1 MKQTLG
7 NTAQF
12 GKLIRREIF
21 RQVKTWN
28 APEYCMYFKRFKP
41 QNWRKRSAEARR
53 RNCAVLPLFI
63 LAVAL
68 YLVSLCACGD
78 QKIQSKQ
85 KQDSA
90 TQQVVQEQMANA
102 AGETSAPPTAIPEQ
116 TQPAEALP
124 DYEPAQTSGA
134 LDVDLTTLSSTMVYS
149 EVYNMMYEPDRYVG
163 KRIKMNGQFAV
174 YEDPN
179 TGAVYTACIIM
190 DATACCSQG
199 LEFVLAGEK
208 TYPDD
213 YPELGSEITVTG
225 VFQLYDENGTTYCH
239 LVDAEMAE

>member
-1 MKQTLG
+1 MKQ
-7 NTAQF
+7 A
-12 GKLIRREIF
+12 
-21 RQVKTWN
+21 
-28 APEYCMYFKRFKP
+28 
-41 QNWRKRSAEARR
+41 
-53 RNCAVLPLFI
+53 LFI

-78 QKIQSKQ
+78 QKIQSKS

-102 AGETSAPPTAIPEQ
+102 AGETSAPPTALPEQQTASEETIPEAAPEPEE

-124 DYEPAQTSGA
+124 DYEPSQSANE

-163 KRIKMNGQFAV
+163 KRIKMDGQFAV

-199 LEFVLAGEK
+199 LEFVLAGEHS
-208 TYPDD
+208 YPAD
-213 YPELGSEITVTG
+213 YPELGTEITVVGT
-225 VFQLYDENGTTYCH
+225 FQTYEENGYMYCH
-239 LVDAEMAE
+239 LVDAEMAG